1 MPIAQQ
7 DALSLLH
14 QMQTASRR
22 SAPGLPEQVQ
32 AAPQWTGLGF
42 RLGDL
47 QYVTPLS
54 HVSEVL
60 PLPAITPV
68 PGTRRWVKGIANVRG
83 NLYTII
89 DLPEFFGKEPVQ
101 FSEAARMLIMNIPE
115 LHAALVVNQVMGLR
129 HFDKDKE
136 RQDITGFSD
145 PSLTHARGAFLQ
157 DNVLWGVFDMHS
169 LAESMEFKHVAA

>member
-1 MPIAQQ
+1 MASPKQ

-22 SAPGLPEQVQ
+22 SAPGLPEQAR

-68 PGTRRWVKGIANVRG
+68 PGTKRWVKGIANVRG

-101 FSEAARMLIMNIPE
+101 TGDAARMLIMNIPE

-136 RQDITGFSD
+136 RQDISGFSD
-145 PSLTHARGAFLQ
+145 PSLAHARGAFLQ

-169 LAESMEFKHVAA
+169 LAESMEFRHVAA

>member
-1 MPIAQQ
+1 MASPRQ
-7 DALSLLH
+7 DALGLLH

-136 RQDITGFSD
+136 RQDISGFSD
-145 PSLTHARGAFLQ
+145 PSLAHARGAFLQ